1 MNGKP
6 KSKKSK
12 AILIAVLLA
21 VGIAASVAYVMYRS
35 EQLKIT
41 EEAEKGGERARRSIP
56 RIAVALR
63 TRNSQP
69 LFIEYDKKNQQVTL
83 TDKGD
88 NQMSFSLKELETE
101 KPVFIRWIG
110 AKPALATTLTEREIM
125 RYCEISLDE
134 KYTREEKGK
143 AGQIALSDPRVK
155 KIIGGK
161 EYKIRMITGTYKLEG
176 SKAIKTD
183 VLLVGVVIPEPDKT
197 SIYRIQVDLNAGEVK
212 GIEPLSLGVIK
223 MRHVRS
229 REE

>member
-35 EQLKIT
+35 ERLKIT
-41 EEAEKGGERARRSIP
+41 EEAEKGEGARRSIP

-88 NQMSFSLKELETE
+88 NQMSFSLKEIKSE

-110 AKPALATTLTEREIM
+110 EKPVLVTTLTEREIM

-183 VLLVGVVIPEPDKT
+183 VLLVGIVIPEPDRT
-197 SIYRIQVDLNAGEVK
+197 SIYRIHVDLNAGEVK

>member
-1 MNGKP
+1 MNGKL

-21 VGIAASVAYVMYRS
+21 VGIAASVGYVMYRS

-41 EEAEKGGERARRSIP
+41 EEAEKGREGARRSIP

-69 LFIEYDKKNQQVTL
+69 LFIEYDKKTQQVTL
-83 TDKGD
+83 TDKRG
-88 NQMSFSLKELETE
+88 NQMNFSLKEIKSE

-110 AKPALATTLTEREIM
+110 AKPVLATTLTEREIM

-143 AGQIALSDPRVK
+143 AGQIALNEPRVK
-155 KIIGGK
+155 KIISGK
-161 EYKIRMITGTYKLEG
+161 EYKIQGITGTYKLEG

-183 VLLVGVVIPEPDKT
+183 VLLVGIVIPEPDRT
-197 SIYRIQVDLNAGEVK
+197 SIYRIHVDLNAGKVEGIVPLTLEVMK
-212 GIEPLSLGVIK
+212 E
-223 MRHVRS
+223 RHIRS
-229 REE
+229 VQD